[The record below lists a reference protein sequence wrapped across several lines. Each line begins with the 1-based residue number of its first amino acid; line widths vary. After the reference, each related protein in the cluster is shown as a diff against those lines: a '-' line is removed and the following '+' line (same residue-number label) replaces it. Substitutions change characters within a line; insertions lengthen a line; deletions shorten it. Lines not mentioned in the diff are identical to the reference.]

1 MALPNIND
9 NPLYSVSVPSTGK
22 EVKFRPFLVKEQK
35 ILMIAFEAQDE
46 NQLVT
51 AMMETVNSCCKD
63 LDSYKLTKIDVDY
76 IFAMIRAKS
85 VGENVTLL
93 SNCKNC
99 NEQIS
104 FSFNINDLKMPE
116 IRNRTQTLEL
126 SNNLKI
132 VMKVP
137 SYTDIMAIEGY
148 QQELSQSD
156 TISRMVLACVE
167 SVQTEDENIIMKDEP
182 LEEKIKFIDY
192 LTIEQFEKLTA
203 FTSDMP
209 GISYDVETV
218 CKNCGSKNTRS
229 LEGIENF
236 F

>member
-9 NPLYSVSVPSTGK
+9 NPLYSVSEPSTGK

-104 FSFNINDLKMPE
+104 FSFNIDN
-116 IRNRTQTLEL
+116 
-126 SNNLKI
+126 
-132 VMKVP
+132 
-137 SYTDIMAIEGY
+137 
-148 QQELSQSD
+148 
-156 TISRMVLACVE
+156 
-167 SVQTEDENIIMKDEP
+167 
-182 LEEKIKFIDY
+182 
-192 LTIEQFEKLTA
+192 
-203 FTSDMP
+203 
-209 GISYDVETV
+209 
-218 CKNCGSKNTRS
+218 
-229 LEGIENF
+229 NF